1 MDKLLEIMDRKRR
14 DIAGTIR
21 PVRDHEL
28 ARFCPGEHPRRLET
42 ALRRPHGLSV
52 IAEIKRRSPSAGE
65 IAPHV
70 EAAEQARLYY
80 NAGTDAISVLT
91 DTPYFGGSIGD
102 LWDVTDLLGP
112 RADAPPI
119 LRKDFFIDPI
129 QVLEAAEAGAAV
141 VLIIVRALTD
151 EEMQRLYH
159 AASLAGLDAIFEV
172 HSLPEI
178 ERALQTGA
186 RIIGV
191 NNRDLSRFVTDIG
204 LSETLIPHIPAS
216 CIRISESGIHT
227 LEDAARARAT
237 GADAVL
243 IGESLMKARDPEAFI
258 RAMHEMD

>member
-129 QVLEAAEAGAAV
+129 QVLEAAEAGPVWTPSLKCIPSPKSSVPSKPEPASSVSTTATSRVLSPISASRKRLSLTFPPPASEFPKAASTPS
-141 VLIIVRALTD
+141 RTPPGPAPPALTP
-151 EEMQRLYH
+151 
-159 AASLAGLDAIFEV
+159 S
-172 HSLPEI
+172 S
-178 ERALQTGA
+178 
-186 RIIGV
+186 
-191 NNRDLSRFVTDIG
+191 
-204 LSETLIPHIPAS
+204 
-216 CIRISESGIHT
+216 SG
-227 LEDAARARAT
+227 
-237 GADAVL
+237 
-243 IGESLMKARDPEAFI
+243 KA
-258 RAMHEMD
+258 